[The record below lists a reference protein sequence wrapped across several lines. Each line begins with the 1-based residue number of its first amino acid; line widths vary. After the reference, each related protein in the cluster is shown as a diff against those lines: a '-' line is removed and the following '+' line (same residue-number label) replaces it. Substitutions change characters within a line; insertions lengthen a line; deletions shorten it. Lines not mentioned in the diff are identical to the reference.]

1 MAHKHLAVENPRAP
15 RATIIHWLWASCL
28 LLGANLSSAEVL
40 APYTARYST
49 TAMGLGMTLNR
60 QLTVDEAGQYTLTND
75 GSVFVASLK
84 ERSHFTI
91 ADGHIRAQDFNY
103 QLKGIVNRKRAV
115 EFLKDQGKIRSLR
128 KKQWTEHEWQPDILD
143 RLSQQ
148 EQLRLALMAAEKPP
162 KTLSFRVIDGPRI
175 KVRTLAFVGKETV
188 SVEAGSFEAWQFER
202 VRDDDERAS
211 NIWVAPS
218 LDFLMIKTVHDEE
231 GSVIA
236 IELKSSSLLPADAE

>member
-1 MAHKHLAVENPRAP
+1 MVHKHLAMEKPRAR
-15 RATIIHWLWASCL
+15 RAATIHWLWVSCL

-40 APYTARYST
+40 SPYTARYST

-60 QLTVDEAGQYTLTND
+60 QLTVDEAGKYTLTNE

-84 ERSHFTI
+84 ERSHFSI
-91 ADGHIRAQDFNY
+91 ADGHIRAQDFKY

-148 EQLRLALMAAEKPP
+148 EQLRLALLGADKPP
-162 KTLSFRVIDGPRI
+162 KTLSFRVIDGPRV
-175 KVRTLAFVGKETV
+175 KVRTLAFVGKKTV
-188 SVEAGSFEAWQFER
+188 SVEAGNFETWQYEQ
-202 VRDDDERAS
+202 VRDDDQRTS
-211 NIWVAPS
+211 NIWVAPA
-218 LDFLMIKTVHDEE
+218 LNFLMIKTVHDED
-231 GSVIA
+231 GSVID
-236 IELKSSSLLPADAE
+236 IELKDSSLLPRDTK